1 MKRKR
6 RFHALLFSANRLLD
20 VVAKRERD
28 SRKTKTGKNN
38 TLNECAI
45 DEKKKH
51 TLNSTR
57 VHLRETEREKEA
69 SFFHHF

>member
-20 VVAKRERD
+20 VVTKRERD
-28 SRKTKTGKNN
+28 SRPKQERTTP
-38 TLNECAI
+38 NECAI